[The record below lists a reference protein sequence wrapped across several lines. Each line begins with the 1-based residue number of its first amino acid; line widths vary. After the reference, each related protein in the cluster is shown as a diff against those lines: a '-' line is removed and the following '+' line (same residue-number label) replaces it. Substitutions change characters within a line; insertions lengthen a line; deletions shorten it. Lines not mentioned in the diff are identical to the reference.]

1 MLGFDPWVW
10 ALQYGAGGRG
20 SGGGLGVVGPAGL
33 MVATTRT
40 RRAAP
45 SLV

>member
-1 MLGFDPWVW
+1 MRGE
-10 ALQYGAGGRG
+10 GG
-20 SGGGLGVVGPAGL
+20 SGVGVGVVGPAGML
-33 MVATTRT
+33 ERTGT